1 MMADVLQEVVSVSV
15 DVTNVKSL
23 TLTSEFVVGI

>member
-1 MMADVLQEVVSVSV
+1 MADVLQKIISVSV

-23 TLTSEFVVGI
+23 TLTLEFVVGI